1 MSSGGGKQSKYD
13 DAWISQKHD
22 EFQKHIDNLGTYNQ
36 HRFDENVEQNK
47 QLELLSQANKAQDS
61 YLKGLGEIDAT
72 QSTQIEDLFKFKTDY
87 TDQLSGLKDRFTD
100 LEKLYGSGS
109 GTGAS
114 TIGDISGLDSIIKD
128 LQSKYDS
135 VSGYD
140 TRMSESLND
149 LGETLRGEFD
159 SKFNELEFNPN
170 ESIDLAQLKLDLE
183 TEYPEL
189 FQKTDTYDD
198 TKIQSDLSELSGDLS
213 RLFGKDQSLQS
224 QLNLTSDD
232 LAKLRNSFS
241 GFKEQSATNLENV
254 RTALQTE
261 IGDVRGNLT
270 SGLKDLRSDA
280 FDALTDVYS
289 SRDEALSNLSG
300 RFGTELRQQEDALTK
315 RIDDTGKDV
324 EERIGRLGSMMNYRM
339 LGDSAGGVKMR
350 RSKAYNSGAVQTGT
364 GQLSRTMK
372 LKTLNI

>member
-140 TRMSESLND
+140 TRMSESLNN